1 MKFQMFFEFPGVLIT
16 IGALLL
22 IISIIIIIIAYRS
35 GSKDVDASKLSTN
48 GLYKSTISHDGY
60 YDNGKPKIVIEQM
73 KQENKELAKTKVFE
87 PLKENKKENNSE
99 MRKGIKDQI
108 DKIPI
113 TEKPLFPKAN
123 KNTEVKEEDL
133 PVIDA
138 FEEEFKTSS
147 KKELEKPKIIDAKE
161 EDFINPRTVQ
171 NKNEVKTVIKDPVYL
186 EDDEDVELL

>member
-16 IGALLL
+16 IGVLLL

-60 YDNGKPKIVIEQM
+60 YDNGKPKIVIEQK

-147 KKELEKPKIIDAKE
+147 KKELEKPEIIDAKE

-171 NKNEVKTVIKDPVYL
+171 NKKEVKTVIKDPVYL

>member
-60 YDNGKPKIVIEQM
+60 YDNGKPKIVIEQ
-73 KQENKELAKTKVFE
+73 KEQENKELAKTKVFE

-171 NKNEVKTVIKDPVYL
+171 TKKEVKTVIKDPVYL

>member
-1 MKFQMFFEFPGVLIT
+1 MFFEFPGVLIT

-60 YDNGKPKIVIEQM
+60 YDNGKPKIVIEQK
-73 KQENKELAKTKVFE
+73 KQENKELSKTKVFE

-171 NKNEVKTVIKDPVYL
+171 NKKEVKTAIKDPVYL

>member
-60 YDNGKPKIVIEQM
+60 YDNGKPKIVIEQ
-73 KQENKELAKTKVFE
+73 KEQENKELAKTKVFE

>member
-60 YDNGKPKIVIEQM
+60 YDNGKPKIVIEQ
-73 KQENKELAKTKVFE
+73 KEQENKELAKTKVFE

-161 EDFINPRTVQ
+161 DFINPRTVQ
-171 NKNEVKTVIKDPVYL
+171 TKKEVKTVIKDPVYL

>member
-16 IGALLL
+16 IGVLLL

-60 YDNGKPKIVIEQM
+60 YDNGKPKIVIEQK

-171 NKNEVKTVIKDPVYL
+171 NKKEVKTVVKDPVYL

>member
-60 YDNGKPKIVIEQM
+60 YDNGKPKIVIEQK

-171 NKNEVKTVIKDPVYL
+171 TKKEVKTVIKDPVYL

>member
-60 YDNGKPKIVIEQM
+60 YDNGKPKIVIEQK
-73 KQENKELAKTKVFE
+73 KQENKELSKTKVFE

-171 NKNEVKTVIKDPVYL
+171 NKKEVKTVIKDPVYL